1 MNNILNFP
9 AKEKIDAD
17 TILEGAKGILDD
29 CVIIGITKDDT
40 LYTAICAENSQQVIY
55 LLRVLEQLILAE
67 DLT

>member
-9 AKEKIDAD
+9 AKEKIDAN

-55 LLRVLEQLILAE
+55 LLRVLEHLILAE